1 MKKWMFVLF
10 SYLSMSWLLAAV
22 NINTANEEELQSLK
36 GIGKVKAAAI
46 VDYRQQVGA
55 FQFKEEIK
63 QVKGIGEKTYA
74 QIESEIEVGA
84 KAAVKPKRK
93 MVMRATENVVEQA
106 VR

>member
-1 MKKWMFVLF
+1 MKKWMFVLLL
-10 SYLSMSWLLAAV
+10 SLSMSWLWAAV
-22 NINTANEEELQSLK
+22 NINTASEEELQSLK

-74 QIESEIEVGA
+74 QIENEIEVSV
-84 KAAVKPKRK
+84 KAAAKPKRK
-93 MVMRATENVVEQA
+93 MVMRATENVVDQA
-106 VR
+106 AR